1 MSTETPGIWAETR
14 SLIAEAVRSVRRAG
28 ARLVGLVLATQLV
41 ITLVALPVIAWLFRE
56 ALRASGMHGLDTG
69 AIAWNSGFPL
79 TIALIVVISV
89 LAFWLLSLQ
98 FIAIVVVLRWPGES
112 LGMSIRRL
120 GRIARKLGHP
130 RSFSLVL
137 YLFLLLPLSGFGFV
151 STLTR
156 GIAIPPFISGELAK
170 SPATS
175 IGLSVVLLALA
186 LLNLRLSLT
195 VPAFVLTRGGHAART
210 SWRVTRG
217 VRAVIPL
224 VVSVAAVLVI
234 AAVAASVLAA
244 IAILPTML
252 TDAIAPDASPAVAAY
267 SLGAAQVAGF
277 VLGGYATATVTAVLI
292 ARLRRS
298 ASRAPAGVHLIDDD
312 PVHTE
317 TGTPGRSTSA
327 RRPARVVLVVALVA
341 ALGFGTAAIGTMQRL
356 SEYPDTLV
364 LAHRG
369 FSDGGVENTLSGLD
383 AAAKAGA
390 DLVEMDVMQTRD
402 GEFIAMHDPKLD
414 RLAGRPEA
422 VKDLTLAELT
432 TVTVRDQQGHTDTIP
447 AFRDYVAR
455 AAELQIPLLIEI
467 KLGGAD
473 TPDHVD
479 RLVAELEAADAL
491 QSNIYHSLDA
501 ASVTRL
507 KSLRPDLTVGYTM
520 PFAGGGLPD
529 TSADFIVV
537 EEWTATQ
544 HMQDAAWNAGL
555 GFMAWTINDESSMR
569 EHLRRDTD
577 GIITDHPDTALDA
590 RAGMQQETGLA
601 DVLLDALHRFVTV
614 V

>member
-1 MSTETPGIWAETR
+1 MR
-14 SLIAEAVRSVRRAG
+14 SAG

-69 AIAWNSGFPL
+69 AMTWNSGFPL

-120 GRIARKLGHP
+120 GRIARKLGRP

-210 SWRVTRG
+210 SWRLTRG

-234 AAVAASVLAA
+234 AAVAASALAA
-244 IAILPTML
+244 IAILPTIL
-252 TDAIAPDASPAVAAY
+252 TDAVAPDASPVVAAY

-277 VLGGYATATVTAVLI
+277 LFGGYATATVTAVLI

-298 ASRAPAGVHLIDDD
+298 ASRVPAGVHLIDDND

-317 TGTPGRSTSA
+317 AGIPGSSTST
-327 RRPARVVLVVALVA
+327 RRPARVVLAVALVA
-341 ALGFGTAAIGTMQRL
+341 ALGFGTAAISTMQRL

-390 DLVEMDVMQTRD
+390 DLVEMDVIQTRD

-432 TVTVRDQQGHTDTIP
+432 AITVRDQQGHTDTIP

-455 AAELQIPLLIEI
+455 AAELEIPLLIEI

-544 HMQDAAWNAGL
+544 QMQDAAWNAGL